1 MILIADG
8 GSTKTDWI
16 LLSPTKNVRF
26 TTSGL
31 NPYHQNR
38 HQMESVLKELG
49 DRVVACLSEGIEPMS
64 VYFYGSGVRPE
75 QETPMADLLRGALP
89 KVDMVEAHTDLL
101 GAARAL
107 CGDNYGIASILGT
120 GANSCLYDGKR
131 ILMNTP
137 ALGYILGDE
146 GSGAVLGKR
155 FLHDLYGGLLSE
167 ELKMCFERE
176 TGLSLSQIIDR
187 VYRQPLANRFLA
199 SLSKFI
205 HGHLSD
211 PAVETLVCQ
220 NFIDFI
226 RLHITPY
233 GHKEL
238 PLSFVGSIAYYYRD
252 QLAKAVFDL
261 GYTLGTILRSPI
273 DGLVFYH
280 NKKI

>member
-1 MILIADG
+1 
-8 GSTKTDWI
+8 
-16 LLSPTKNVRF
+16 
-26 TTSGL
+26 
-31 NPYHQNR
+31 
-38 HQMESVLKELG
+38 MESVLKELG

-211 PAVETLVCQ
+211 PAVHHSQQTQVSSQ
-220 NFIDFI
+220 
-226 RLHITPY
+226 
-233 GHKEL
+233 
-238 PLSFVGSIAYYYRD
+238 
-252 QLAKAVFDL
+252 
-261 GYTLGTILRSPI
+261 
-273 DGLVFYH
+273 FYL
-280 NKKI
+280 